1 MQLLDNREM
10 LKFTASDRYLAGIYE
25 CIAVN
30 GVGEEAAAKIE
41 ISIICKF
48 K

>member
-1 MQLLDNREM
+1 M

-30 GVGEEAAAKIE
+30 GVGEEASAKIDV
-41 ISIICKF
+41 SIICMKKF
-48 K
+48 G